1 MYHSEAFYQYL
12 LRGRRG
18 PLTFVPL
25 ATDFELFDQSH
36 FHKTKTPPTTTPTPP
51 AVSPAPTPLPVQYL
65 PPTVGDGTHSDRTL
79 DSRAGES
86 FKNLRT
92 FQPNLLPPP
101 RPFLYISTSSVQIV
115 LYCYWS

>member
-36 FHKTKTPPTTTPTPP
+36 FHKTKTPPTTTPHPTRRQPR
-51 AVSPAPTPLPVQYL
+51 PAPNS
-65 PPTVGDGTHSDRTL
+65 PPCTVPATDCWRWNS
-79 DSRAGES
+79 
-86 FKNLRT
+86 
-92 FQPNLLPPP
+92 
-101 RPFLYISTSSVQIV
+101 
-115 LYCYWS
+115 